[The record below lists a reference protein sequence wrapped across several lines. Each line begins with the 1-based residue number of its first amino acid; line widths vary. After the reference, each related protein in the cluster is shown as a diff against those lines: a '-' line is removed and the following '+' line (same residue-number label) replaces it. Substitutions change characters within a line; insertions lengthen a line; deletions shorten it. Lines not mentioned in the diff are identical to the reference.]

1 MKLEDNAMLSKAEL
15 KELTRDEIVVKLRDD
30 EDALL
35 NLRFQH
41 TLQQLENPTQ
51 LRYLKR
57 EVAQLKTIIHEYEL
71 GLRK

>member
-1 MKLEDNAMLSKAEL
+1 LEDKGMLSKTEI
-15 KELTRDEIVVKLRDD
+15 KELTKEEVIVKLRDD
-30 EDALL
+30 EDALM

-41 TLQQLENPTQ
+41 ALQQLENPVR

-57 EVAQLKTIIHEYEL
+57 EVAQLKTILQEYEC

>member
-1 MKLEDNAMLSKAEL
+1 MLSKAEL

>member
-1 MKLEDNAMLSKAEL
+1 MLSKTEI
-15 KELTRDEIVVKLRDD
+15 KELTKEEVIVKLRDD
-30 EDALL
+30 EDALM

-41 TLQQLENPTQ
+41 ALQQLENPVR

-57 EVAQLKTIIHEYEL
+57 EVAQLKTILQEYEC

>member
-1 MKLEDNAMLSKAEL
+1 LEDKGMLSKTEL
-15 KELTRDEIVVKLRDD
+15 KELTKEEVITKLRDD
-30 EDALL
+30 EDALM

-41 TLQQLENPTQ
+41 ALQQLENPVR

-57 EVAQLKTIIHEYEL
+57 EVAQLKTLLQEFEC

>member
-1 MKLEDNAMLSKAEL
+1 MLSKAEL
-15 KELTRDEIVVKLRDD
+15 KELTKDEVIVKLRDD
-30 EDALL
+30 EEALL

-41 TLQQLENPTQ
+41 ALQQLENPTQ

-57 EVAQLKTIIHEYEL
+57 EVAQLKTILHEYEL

>member
-1 MKLEDNAMLSKAEL
+1 MLSQAEL
-15 KELTRDEIVVKLRDD
+15 KELTRDEVIVKLRDD
-30 EDALL
+30 EEALM
-35 NLRFQH
+35 NLHFQH
-41 TLQQLENPTQ
+41 ALQQLENPGQ

>member
-1 MKLEDNAMLSKAEL
+1 MLSKTEL
-15 KELTRDEIVVKLRDD
+15 KELTKEEVITKLRDD
-30 EDALL
+30 EDALM

-41 TLQQLENPTQ
+41 ALQQLENPVR

-57 EVAQLKTIIHEYEL
+57 EVAQLKTLLQEYEC

>member
-1 MKLEDNAMLSKAEL
+1 MLSKTEL
-15 KELTRDEIVVKLRDD
+15 KELTKEEVITKLRDD
-30 EDALL
+30 EDALM

-41 TLQQLENPTQ
+41 ALQQLENPVR

-57 EVAQLKTIIHEYEL
+57 EVAQLKTLLQEFEC